1 MKFFVVWYIYK
12 IRKELTTMKATM
24 NSLYFYSYELL
35 QSLLFSGFEQG
46 LIRHAEKCREDCL
59 IDTWKLS

>member
-1 MKFFVVWYIYK
+1 
-12 IRKELTTMKATM
+12 MKATM